1 MTVKVVLEE
10 LETGVPGLDVLLNK
24 GIAKYSFVV
33 IAGSPGS
40 GKTTLAHQ
48 MMFNLANAQRKA
60 LYFTIVGEPPLKML
74 RYQQQ
79 YQYFDVQK
87 VGSAIKYL
95 NLADDLRHGSFQ
107 GVLDRILKEVES
119 FQPELIFVDSF
130 KSVVHTTKEG
140 NAGTSDLQS
149 FVQRLGMHLASWQAT
164 TFLIGEYRNADEEEN
179 PIFTVADG
187 VIHLT
192 QENDEN
198 AVVRK
203 IRILKM
209 RGKHHMMGMH
219 TFRITDSGLYVFP
232 RLLTGGIVSET
243 RKAEKATVMQ
253 RLSTGSAELDDML
266 YGGIPAGYSVLV
278 IGPPGSGKTVL
289 GTSFLA
295 EGAKNG
301 EKGIISSFEHIVSQS
316 PNAPLKTLIDSGKI
330 SVVRPLSL
338 DLSIEE
344 IVTELIE
351 AVNRT
356 GATRVVIDSLNALE
370 LALAPQFRQN
380 FEESLFRMLGTFA
393 NLGVTVWMIRNSDD
407 LSVGRPHPTGAYLV
421 DAVITMRYEEIS
433 GKLVKLIS
441 SDKLRG
447 SPHTDKIRN
456 YVVLENGI
464 EVHNE

>member
-130 KSVVHTTKEG
+130 KSVIHTTKKR
-140 NAGTSDLQS
+140 NARTTKHQTNE
-149 FVQRLGMHLASWQAT
+149 QHHKKQLASWQAT

-187 VIHLT
+187 VILLT
-192 QENDEN
+192 QENDVN

-203 IRILKM
+203 IRFLTM
-209 RGKHHMMGMH
+209 RG
-219 TFRITDSGLYVFP
+219 
-232 RLLTGGIVSET
+232 
-243 RKAEKATVMQ
+243 
-253 RLSTGSAELDDML
+253 
-266 YGGIPAGYSVLV
+266 
-278 IGPPGSGKTVL
+278 
-289 GTSFLA
+289 
-295 EGAKNG
+295 
-301 EKGIISSFEHIVSQS
+301 
-316 PNAPLKTLIDSGKI
+316 
-330 SVVRPLSL
+330 
-338 DLSIEE
+338 
-344 IVTELIE
+344 
-351 AVNRT
+351 
-356 GATRVVIDSLNALE
+356 
-370 LALAPQFRQN
+370 
-380 FEESLFRMLGTFA
+380 
-393 NLGVTVWMIRNSDD
+393 NL
-407 LSVGRPHPTGAYLV
+407 
-421 DAVITMRYEEIS
+421 
-433 GKLVKLIS
+433 
-441 SDKLRG
+441 
-447 SPHTDKIRN
+447 
-456 YVVLENGI
+456 
-464 EVHNE
+464 